1 MENRTF
7 TNRIIVLDTETTGL
21 SPQDGHRI
29 IEIGCVEMF
38 KRRITGK
45 RFHVYINP
53 DRLIDAGA
61 IAVHGISNEFLD
73 DKPRFGQ
80 VLDDFLAFIKDAELV
95 IHNAPFDVGFINHE
109 LSLLNKS
116 LGKVEDYCKVFDSLA
131 YARKKHPSQRNSL
144 DALCKRY
151 GVDNSQRELHGA
163 LLDAEILAEVFLLM
177 SGGQSSLLDEIHLE
191 TKKTTDSKAKYVNV
205 NRPNLKI
212 LECRDEELILHE
224 ETLLNIQKSSGQCLW
239 PNTLSTKH

>member
-1 MENRTF
+1 MDNRTF

-29 IEIGCVEMF
+29 IEIGCVEMV

-73 DKPRFGQ
+73 DKPRFEQ

-131 YARKKHPSQRNSL
+131 YARK
-144 DALCKRY
+144 
-151 GVDNSQRELHGA
+151 
-163 LLDAEILAEVFLLM
+163 
-177 SGGQSSLLDEIHLE
+177 
-191 TKKTTDSKAKYVNV
+191 
-205 NRPNLKI
+205 
-212 LECRDEELILHE
+212 
-224 ETLLNIQKSSGQCLW
+224 
-239 PNTLSTKH
+239 